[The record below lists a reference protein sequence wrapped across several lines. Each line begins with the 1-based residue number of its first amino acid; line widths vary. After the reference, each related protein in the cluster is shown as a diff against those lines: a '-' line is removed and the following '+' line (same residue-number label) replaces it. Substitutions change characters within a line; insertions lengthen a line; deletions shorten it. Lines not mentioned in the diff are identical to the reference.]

1 MALQGIWP
9 LKLCAVNSTLF
20 SYYLFNKGQNHG
32 VAVDYYALGIIV
44 YECMVYKQTKNYFRL
59 EKGLIWGRVVKKL
72 ENKFWQNKS
81 N

>member
-1 MALQGIWP
+1 
-9 LKLCAVNSTLF
+9 
-20 SYYLFNKGQNHG
+20 